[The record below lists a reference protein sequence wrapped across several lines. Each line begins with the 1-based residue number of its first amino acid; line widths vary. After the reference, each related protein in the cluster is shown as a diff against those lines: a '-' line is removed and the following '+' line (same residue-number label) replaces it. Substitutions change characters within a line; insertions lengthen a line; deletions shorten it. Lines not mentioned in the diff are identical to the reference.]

1 MPKLAIIAD
10 DLTGANDAG
19 VQFAKY
25 GLRVQVFLGEPVAAR
40 KGEIVDV
47 LVLDTDSRAVLTEQ
61 AFDRVWAASRVI
73 ENYSAESVLPL
84 IFKKVDST
92 LRGNLGAEIDAAMA
106 AFGFD
111 WAAVAPAFPANG
123 RITVGGW
130 HLLHQVPIAESEIAR
145 DPKAPVHA
153 SVLPELLSKQS
164 RHQAGHVYLADVSLG
179 PAAIR
184 QSIGVLLG
192 GGSKVI
198 SFDATTETH
207 LLAIAEAIA
216 ADTMSKVL
224 WVGSAGLAEMIPAV
238 MGWSKQPVE
247 SAGGEVSGSVLVV
260 AGSVSNVTNRQTH
273 VFLTQASVKLVSVQA
288 ALLMGSE
295 AEPELARCIQA
306 ASEGMKQ
313 GKDILLSS
321 AMDAEAVAAARKAG
335 GDNGFDYQQV
345 SEKVALAIGR
355 IVRQLVA
362 IQPAGMFLTGGDTAV
377 AVCRALDVN
386 AIEILSEI
394 SAGIPLGKLSGGVC
408 PGLRVVTKAGA
419 FGGDN
424 AIIDAVNVLKGRGK

>member
-47 LVLDTDSRAVLTEQ
+47 LVLDTDSRAVLPEQ

-73 ENYSAESVLPL
+73 ENYSAESVRPL

-145 DPKAPVHA
+145 DPKAPVQA

-184 QSIGVLLG
+184 QSIGLLLT

-260 AGSVSNVTNRQTH
+260 AGSVSNVTNRQTC
-273 VFLTQASVKLVSVQA
+273 FFDQRGKNGFRFRG
-288 ALLMGSE
+288 LLLGRRRNGTGAYS
-295 AEPELARCIQA
+295 R
-306 ASEGMKQ
+306 ASEG
-313 GKDILLSS
+313 
-321 AMDAEAVAAARKAG
+321 
-335 GDNGFDYQQV
+335 
-345 SEKVALAIGR
+345 
-355 IVRQLVA
+355 
-362 IQPAGMFLTGGDTAV
+362 
-377 AVCRALDVN
+377 
-386 AIEILSEI
+386 
-394 SAGIPLGKLSGGVC
+394 
-408 PGLRVVTKAGA
+408 
-419 FGGDN
+419 
-424 AIIDAVNVLKGRGK
+424 

>member
-47 LVLDTDSRAVLTEQ
+47 LVLDTDSRAVLPEQ

-73 ENYSAESVLPL
+73 ENYSAESVRPL

-145 DPKAPVHA
+145 DPKAPVQA

-184 QSIGVLLG
+184 QSIGLLLT